1 MPPIEDCPCWRSHL
15 LLQSAPKPEFWFGE
29 SVDFRWNDENSG
41 EFRAERGVV
50 VGVAWNHVERGWEYI
65 ITWISSTVS
74 DYADYPIFD
83 GNFVPEE
90 TLCRP

>member
-50 VGVAWNHVERGWEYI
+50 VGVAWNHVVGVHHYLDIEHCFR
-65 ITWISSTVS
+65 
-74 DYADYPIFD
+74 
-83 GNFVPEE
+83 
-90 TLCRP
+90 LR